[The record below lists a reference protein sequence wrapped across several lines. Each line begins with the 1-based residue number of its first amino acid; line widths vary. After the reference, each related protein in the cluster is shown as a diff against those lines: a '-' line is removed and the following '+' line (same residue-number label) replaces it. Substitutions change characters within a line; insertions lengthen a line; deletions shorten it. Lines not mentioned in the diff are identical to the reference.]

1 MENNTDK
8 LEQIFAMQKM
18 LDDDIKAK
26 RGLEGKYSDEEWIQK
41 KVLATISEL
50 SELLDEVNF
59 KWWKNPKDVDPTLVK
74 GELTDILHFFVSMC
88 LSAGMTAD
96 ELYSYY
102 VDKNKENFDRQ
113 LGKSK
118 KQGYNILDTNK

>member
-1 MENNTDK
+1 MNERRDM
-8 LEQIFAMQKM
+8 LETIFDMQKM
-18 LDDDIKAK
+18 LDDDIKQK
-26 RGLEGKYSDEEWIQK
+26 RNLEGKYSDEEWIQK

-59 KWWKNPKDVDPTLVK
+59 KWWKNPKTVDPNLVK

-88 LSAGMTAD
+88 LSAGMTAE
-96 ELYSYY
+96 ELFDFY
-102 VDKNKENFDRQ
+102 VEKNKENFDRQ

-118 KQGYNILDTNK
+118 KEGYNILDTKK